1 LLDIPFS
8 EDFHNALADAS
19 YTAEVFKKI
28 YSKNIK
34 PKIRTLYK
42 NKKDNK
48 QDKRKQTIDYDSL
61 INQFEKMF
69 NREITEEEKSMIK
82 LAYIMG
88 NTNQFQK

>member
-34 PKIRTLYK
+34 PKIRTFYR

-48 QDKRKQTIDYDSL
+48 LKKRKQAVDYDGL